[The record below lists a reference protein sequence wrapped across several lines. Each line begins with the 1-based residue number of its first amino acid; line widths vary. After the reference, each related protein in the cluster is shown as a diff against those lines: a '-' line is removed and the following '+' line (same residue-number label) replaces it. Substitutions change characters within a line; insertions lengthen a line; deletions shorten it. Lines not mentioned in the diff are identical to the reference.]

1 MGKIAIL
8 IVVMLAI
15 LLLLDEFY
23 GNRYLSQIIKQVV

>member
-8 IVVMLAI
+8 IVIMLAI